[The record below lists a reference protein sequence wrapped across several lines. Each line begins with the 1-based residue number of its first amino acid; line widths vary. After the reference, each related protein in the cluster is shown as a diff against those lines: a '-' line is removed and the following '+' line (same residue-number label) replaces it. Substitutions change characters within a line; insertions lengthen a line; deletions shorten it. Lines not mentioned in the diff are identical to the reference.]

1 MATSCG
7 RPFAEPTARVIAL
20 GVSAILRYHAKKYRQ
35 SANPSMTDIAILA
48 SDHPAGHR
56 IAPHAHRRHQL
67 IYARKGVMRV
77 ATAEGSWIVPPERA
91 LWMPAR
97 VRHAIHCSGAVSL
110 RTIYIGV
117 AAGRVCRD
125 AA

>member
-1 MATSCG
+1 MPRNIAN
-7 RPFAEPTARVIAL
+7 RPI
-20 GVSAILRYHAKKYRQ
+20 
-35 SANPSMTDIAILA
+35 SMTDIAILA

-67 IYARKGVMRV
+67 IYARQGVMRV
-77 ATAEGSWIVPPERA
+77 TTAESSWIVPPERA

-117 AAGRVCRD
+117 AVAPRLPRRCVML
-125 AA
+125 AV